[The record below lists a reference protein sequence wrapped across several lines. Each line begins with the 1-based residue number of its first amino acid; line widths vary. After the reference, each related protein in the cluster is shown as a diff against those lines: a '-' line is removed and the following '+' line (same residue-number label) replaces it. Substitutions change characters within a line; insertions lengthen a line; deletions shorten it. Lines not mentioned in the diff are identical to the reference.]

1 MKEKQSSKVVVD
13 GSMFIGKNVY
23 TSHCQHQTK
32 ISYGFFPPFSVHLY
46 AFIISRV
53 FMAHVINPQAEEILD
68 KEFKCLNLGFVR
80 LVDYMGGDESIVQ
93 AARVSYGKGTKTVN
107 EDRGLIRYLMRHMHT
122 TPFEMVELKFH
133 VKLPIFVARQWI
145 RHRTANV
152 NEYSGR
158 YSVMK
163 DEFYIPDHNS
173 IHYQS
178 LRNKQGRAQEEV
190 PAELRQKVLDI
201 LTNAQHQ
208 TYAEYE
214 QMLEAEIA
222 RELARIHLP
231 LSLYTEWYWKI
242 DLHNLF
248 HFLRL
253 RIDPHAQYEI
263 RVYGEAMAEVTK
275 KVAPMASEAFEDY
288 MLKGERFSRLELK
301 VIAEKLDTQCIT
313 KEFLETK
320 GLKGREAEE
329 FLEKLEKLKTTP

>member
-1 MKEKQSSKVVVD
+1 
-13 GSMFIGKNVY
+13 
-23 TSHCQHQTK
+23 
-32 ISYGFFPPFSVHLY
+32 
-46 AFIISRV
+46 
-53 FMAHVINPQAEEILD
+53 MAHVVNQQAEEILD
-68 KEFKCLNLGFVR
+68 KEFPCLNAGFVR
-80 LVDYMGGDESIVQ
+80 LIDYMGGDDSIVQ
-93 AARVSYGKGTKTVN
+93 AARVSYGKGTKTVH

-133 VKLPIFVARQWI
+133 CKLPIFVARQWI

-163 DEFYIPDHNS
+163 DEFYVPDDAA

-178 LRNKQGRAQEEV
+178 RRNKQGRREDEV

-201 LTNAQHQ
+201 LVTSQRQ
-208 TYAEYE
+208 TYNEYA
-214 QMLEAEIA
+214 QMLESDIA
-222 RELARIHLP
+222 RELARINLP

-253 RIDPHAQYEI
+253 RMDPHAQYEI
-263 RVYGEAMAEVTK
+263 RAYAVSMGEIAK
-275 KVAPMASEAFEDY
+275 KIVPVAWEAFEDY
-288 MLKGERFSRLELK
+288 MLKSETFSRLELEI
-301 VIAEKLDTQCIT
+301 IAERLDLKCIT

-320 GLKGREAEE
+320 GMKGREADE
-329 FLEKLEKLKTTP
+329 FLDKLSRLPAPR

>member
-1 MKEKQSSKVVVD
+1 MAR
-13 GSMFIGKNVY
+13 
-23 TSHCQHQTK
+23 
-32 ISYGFFPPFSVHLY
+32 VHTPE
-46 AFIISRV
+46 ADS
-53 FMAHVINPQAEEILD
+53 ILD
-68 KEFKCLNLGFVR
+68 VEFKCLNAGFVR

-107 EDRGLIRYLMRHMHT
+107 EDRGLIRYLMRHLHT

-163 DEFYIPDHNS
+163 DEFYVPEHGA
-173 IHYQS
+173 IHFQN
-178 LRNKQGRAQEEV
+178 LRNKQGRSDTEV
-190 PAELRQKVLDI
+190 PSELRARVLDL
-201 LTNAQHQ
+201 LTSTQGKL
-208 TYAEYE
+208 YREYE
-214 QMLEAEIA
+214 EMLESDIA
-222 RELARIHLP
+222 RELARINLP

-263 RVYGEAMAEVTK
+263 RVYGEAMAEITR
-275 KVAPMASEAFEDY
+275 KVAPMAWEAFEDY
-288 MLKGERFSRLELK
+288 ILKSERFSRPELNA
-301 VIAEKLDTQCIT
+301 IAGRLSEKPFT
-313 KEFLETK
+313 KESLEPM
-320 GLKGREAEE
+320 GLKGREADE
-329 FLEKLEKLKTTP
+329 FLDKIKKITDRAD